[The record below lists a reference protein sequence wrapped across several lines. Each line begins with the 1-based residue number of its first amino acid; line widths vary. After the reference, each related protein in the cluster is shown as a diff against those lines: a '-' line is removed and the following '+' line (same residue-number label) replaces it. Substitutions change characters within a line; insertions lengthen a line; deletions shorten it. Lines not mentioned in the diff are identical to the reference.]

1 MLGCDVTLGC
11 DVKLVCD
18 VTLGLLSSVL
28 RIQL

>member
-11 DVKLVCD
+11 DVRLVCD